1 MIKFA
6 DVALMTHATFG
17 MLCII
22 ASVWVFVD
30 TLNVSQGN
38 LVRIKLMSRA
48 VTGCMWLAFL
58 IGGYWYVTYYYA
70 DKALILKGPWPF
82 AHHLVMETK
91 EHLVIMLLLLTT
103 FLPIAASGD
112 LVANKSARNV
122 VLWVVGLIILTGIL
136 MEGSGAIIGMGVK
149 LAVLP
154 K

>member
-30 TLNVSQGN
+30 TLNASRGN
-38 LVRIKLMSRA
+38 VVRIKLMSRA
-48 VTGCMWLAFL
+48 VAGFMWLAFL
-58 IGGYWYVTYYYA
+58 VGGYWYVTYYYA

-103 FLPIAASGD
+103 FLPIAASGN

-122 VLWVVGLIILTGIL
+122 VLWVVGLIILTGML

>member
-48 VTGCMWLAFL
+48 VAGFMWLAFL

-91 EHLVIMLLLLTT
+91 EHLVLMLLLLTT
-103 FLPIAASGD
+103 FLPITASGN

>member
-38 LVRIKLMSRA
+38 MVRIKLMSRA
-48 VTGCMWLAFL
+48 VAGFMWLAFL
-58 IGGYWYVTYYYA
+58 VGGYWYVTYYYG

-91 EHLVIMLLLLTT
+91 EHLVLMLLLLTT
-103 FLPIAASGD
+103 FLPIAASGN